1 MIDGMI
7 MDVPGIGKNRYQTFE
22 ELELYCY
29 RVAGTVGL
37 MVLPI
42 LGTAEGVSEED
53 AKFPAL
59 SLGIALQLTNILRD
73 VGEDAVRGRIYLPL
87 EVCACV
93 MAFLKFSFSSFVG
106 TLWLYCAKGFACC
119 PPPSFSLLLLT
130 VPLTVPLLFSQ

>member
-7 MDVPGIGKNRYQTFE
+7 MDVPGIGKNRYKTFE

-42 LGTAEGVSEED
+42 LGTAKGVSEED

-87 EVCACV
+87 EVCDREGVNDLLFFFVCTCCV
-93 MAFLKFSFSSFVG
+93 CWVG
-106 TLWLYCAKGFACC
+106 T
-119 PPPSFSLLLLT
+119 SSR
-130 VPLTVPLLFSQ
+130 VVVVRRV

>member
-87 EVCACV
+87 EVRCRV
-93 MAFLKFSFSSFVG
+93 VVVFLRGGGDGGVLMFCM
-106 TLWLYCAKGFACC
+106 LQ
-119 PPPSFSLLLLT
+119 SLDH
-130 VPLTVPLLFSQ
+130 